1 LTVGRTIPE
10 AFIFLYRLERA
21 CQVQLDAMSCGQPLV
36 VPPEPVIE
44 RSAEQ
49 MKEFAE
55 HVAETGKLEFDAL
68 LRLMDEKDP
77 SFRE

>member
-1 LTVGRTIPE
+1 
-10 AFIFLYRLERA
+10 
-21 CQVQLDAMSCGQPLV
+21 
-36 VPPEPVIE
+36 
-44 RSAEQ
+44 